1 MAIEQEFNEVK
12 LQVGLLNKDIQH
24 TNLLC
29 DKLSES
35 IEKIQEMNMNLIRM
49 IALHDNKHE
58 QHEKVEYDLK
68 QDYKELHSRITTI
81 NREIHDRIDQ
91 VEHHITERIDSLRS
105 DLIKHKLQDEAQNLV
120 IDNDVDKGKVGDRVA
135 EIERWKWT
143 VVGAIGLGIWL
154 LGNLE
159 IVGKFLK

>member
-1 MAIEQEFNEVK
+1 MIPEQALGEVK

-35 IEKIQEMNMNLIRM
+35 IEKIQEMNMNLIKM

-58 QHEKVEYDLK
+58 QHEKVEDNLK
-68 QDYKELHSRITTI
+68 DDYKELHSRITTI

-91 VEHHITERIDSLRS
+91 VEHHITERIDALRS
-105 DLIKHKLQDEAQNLV
+105 DLANHKTQE
-120 IDNDVDKGKVGDRVA
+120 KSKVGDRLA
-135 EIERWKWT
+135 DIEQWKWM
-143 VVGAIGLGIWL
+143 VAGAIGLGAWL
-154 LGNLE
+154 LGHLD
-159 IVGKFLK
+159 IIGKLLK

>member
-24 TNLLC
+24 TSLLC

-49 IALHDNKHE
+49 IALHDNKHQ
-58 QHEKVEYDLK
+58 QHEKAEYDLK

-91 VEHHITERIDSLRS
+91 VEHRITERIDALRS
-105 DLIKHKLQDEAQNLV
+105 DLINHKLQDESKINV
-120 IDNDVDKGKVGDRVA
+120 VEKVVDKGNIGTRVA
-135 EIERWKWT
+135 EMEKWKWT
-143 VVGAIGLGIWL
+143 VVGAIGLGLWL
-154 LGNLE
+154 LSNLD

>member
-1 MAIEQEFNEVK
+1 MVPEEQINEVK

-35 IEKIQEMNMNLIRM
+35 IEKIQEMNMNLVKM

-58 QHEKVEYDLK
+58 QHEKVEDNLK
-68 QDYKELHSRITTI
+68 DDYKELHSRITTI

-91 VEHHITERIDSLRS
+91 VEHHITSRIDNLRAELINHKAQDKMKLS
-105 DLIKHKLQDEAQNLV
+105 DRL
-120 IDNDVDKGKVGDRVA
+120 A
-135 EIERWKWT
+135 EVEKWKWM
-143 VVGAIGLGIWL
+143 VVGAIGLGGWL
-154 LGNLE
+154 LGHLD
-159 IVGKFLK
+159 IIGKFLK

>member
-1 MAIEQEFNEVK
+1 MVPEEQISEVK

-35 IEKIQEMNMNLIRM
+35 IEKIQEMNMNLVKM

-58 QHEKVEYDLK
+58 QHEKVEDNLK
-68 QDYKELHSRITTI
+68 DDYKELHSRITTI

-91 VEHHITERIDSLRS
+91 VEHHITSRIDALRVELMNHKAQDKNRLSERIFD
-105 DLIKHKLQDEAQNLV
+105 
-120 IDNDVDKGKVGDRVA
+120 
-135 EIERWKWT
+135 IEKWKWM
-143 VVGAIGLGIWL
+143 VAGAIGLGAWL
-154 LGNLE
+154 LGHLD
-159 IVGKFLK
+159 IVGKLFK

>member
-35 IEKIQEMNMNLIRM
+35 IEKIQEMNMNLIKM
-49 IALHDNKHE
+49 IALHENKHE
-58 QHEKVEYDLK
+58 QHERVEDDLR

-91 VEHHITERIDSLRS
+91 VEHHITERIDALRS
-105 DLIKHKLQDEAQNLV
+105 DLTNHKTQDKAKL
-120 IDNDVDKGKVGDRVA
+120 GDRLANV
-135 EIERWKWT
+135 EQWKWM
-143 VVGAIGLGIWL
+143 VVGAIGIGAWL
-154 LGNLE
+154 LGNLDV
-159 IVGKFLK
+159 IGKFLK

>member
-24 TNLLC
+24 TSLLC

-49 IALHDNKHE
+49 IALHDNKHQ
-58 QHEKVEYDLK
+58 QHEKAEYDLK
-68 QDYKELHSRITTI
+68 QDYKEIHSRITTI

-91 VEHHITERIDSLRS
+91 VEHRITERIDALRS
-105 DLIKHKLQDEAQNLV
+105 DLVNHKLQDEAQSHDV
-120 IDNDVDKGKVGDRVA
+120 EKDVDKGKIGDRVA
-135 EIERWKWT
+135 EIEKWKWMI
-143 VVGAIGLGIWL
+143 VGAIGIGAWL
-154 LGNLE
+154 LGNLD